1 MMIKQIVG
9 KCFIFAGI
17 FMLSCVIMGGGQA
30 DAGCGGGNNSCDS
43 LDNSCAARK
52 EPNCGQGACISEGL
66 GCWSCTCELQVNA
79 TPTPN
84 GKRWCVCS

>member
-1 MMIKQIVG
+1 
-9 KCFIFAGI
+9 
-17 FMLSCVIMGGGQA
+17 
-30 DAGCGGGNNSCDS
+30 
-43 LDNSCAARK
+43 
-52 EPNCGQGACISEGL
+52 L